1 MNTSVPNDPM
11 FGEPQKG
18 QMPKINKSTSESV
31 DCLPPDETAGDP
43 PYKEGKVQK
52 TPLPLDVID
61 AEVEVTPYWTILDLL
76 EILEAG
82 GVNPNA
88 IIEVKECTRVDNPP
102 KQSSDPTR
110 YYVITI
116 RKRK

>member
-1 MNTSVPNDPM
+1 MNTSVPN
-11 FGEPQKG
+11 EP
-18 QMPKINKSTSESV
+18 TSESV
-31 DCLPPDETAGDP
+31 DCLPPDE
-43 PYKEGKVQK
+43 
-52 TPLPLDVID
+52 
-61 AEVEVTPYWTILDLL
+61 EVTPYWTILDLL
-76 EILEAG
+76 KILEAG